1 MTRWRRSLTFTT
13 FISPWDKY
21 TPKLALAPGDKVRVT
36 NQGKTVF
43 SGVIITVTL
52 DGGVTAY
59 DRGWYLNKSEIVLQ
73 VNNLAADQVIRKA
86 CAKAGVTVGKVCSLP
101 TKITQLWTGST
112 PADIIS
118 DVLDTCTS
126 ATGKQYRHRVD
137 DSGLQVEALPT
148 APIKAYHKPAKNI
161 AAFDITWA
169 LGQVSGE
176 DSIEDTYNA
185 VVIAAEDDGKAYIGA
200 QASNAAS
207 IKRYGFMQHI
217 ETVTENPGTAVLGQ
231 MVKNLLKNAD
241 KVGQTRSISEIWGCD
256 EVTSGVVLRFNSPAF
271 GIKGNFRITRVE
283 HHYGGA
289 GHTMA
294 LEISALEQVR
304 AGRRGKDRRGSH
316 QGRQHGQG
324 AGVRPARPV
333 RAAVTAARAALS
345 SRHCLRLTIPPTM
358 RLKAVIWMRRA
369 TGSTRASTPV
379 PHRRLCRSAPKSRCV
394 TPVQASTARPT
405 RSTTAAAQSRS

>member
-1 MTRWRRSLTFTT
+1 MAAGYVDEHKLVLYRDGAQPRDITAFASDMTLTDDLDTLAAELTFTT

-21 TPKLALAPGDKVRVT
+21 TPKLNLSPGDKVRVT

-43 SGVIITVTL
+43 SGIIITVTL

-86 CAKAGVTVGKVCSLP
+86 CAKAGVTVGNVCSLP

-112 PADIIS
+112 PSDIIS
-118 DVLDTCTS
+118 DVLNTCTS

-148 APIKAYHKPAKNI
+148 APIKAMHKPAKNL

-185 VVIAAEDDGKAYIGA
+185 VVIAAEDDGNAYIGA

-231 MVKNLLKNAD
+231 MAKNLLKNAD

-289 GHTMA
+289 GRSLH
-294 LEISALEQVR
+294 
-304 AGRRGKDRRGSH
+304 GS
-316 QGRQHGQG
+316 
-324 AGVRPARPV
+324 VD
-333 RAAVTAARAALS
+333 
-345 SRHCLRLTIPPTM
+345 
-358 RLKAVIWMRRA
+358 
-369 TGSTRASTPV
+369 
-379 PHRRLCRSAPKSRCV
+379 
-394 TPVQASTARPT
+394 
-405 RSTTAAAQSRS
+405 